1 MLIPYR
7 QEGDYQIPDFKM
19 EELEGE
25 DLTIY
30 GLMRMELLMVL
41 ASTYLPPPGISTA

>member
-7 QEGDYQIPDFKM
+7 QEGDYQIPDFNM

-25 DLTIY
+25 DLTIQ
-30 GLMRMELLMVL
+30 RRN
-41 ASTYLPPPGISTA
+41 P

>member
-30 GLMRMELLMVL
+30 GLMRMDFLK
-41 ASTYLPPPGISTA
+41 T